1 MPDTRRQ
8 PEATVR
14 RWVAV
19 PPVSPRRGRP
29 EPPERPY
36 TGPPSYPAPPRWGF
50 PSVTWRWPTSVPGT
64 VTEHADPVR
73 RQWVLGGRVLV
84 LLIITATLAALATG
98 AEVWRYVLLVRSRD
112 SALNSSMVL
121 SSDALVVSASVLLFI
136 VAVVTIAATY
146 LWILRVRAAIAEQRG
161 VDPPRS
167 AWRIAAGLF
176 VPGVNWVL
184 AGPIAAELEHLA
196 SGYSATA
203 RPRPSWLVLA
213 WWAAWAANGV
223 LVTVTL
229 LWRTRD
235 GIQVQADSVLLTA
248 ITDLAALLLA
258 ALTVLLVRRVMSL
271 LAPMAAARL
280 RGSWV
285 AAVRDAPPPEL
296 RPRRTPWARR

>member
-1 MPDTRRQ
+1 M
-8 PEATVR
+8 
-14 RWVAV
+14 
-19 PPVSPRRGRP
+19 
-29 EPPERPY
+29 
-36 TGPPSYPAPPRWGF
+36 
-50 PSVTWRWPTSVPGT
+50 TWRWPTSVPGT
-64 VTEHADPVR
+64 VTEHDDPVR
-73 RQWVLGGRVLV
+73 RQWVLGGRLLV
-84 LLIITATLAALATG
+84 LLIITATLAAIATG

-136 VAVVTIAATY
+136 VAVVTIAASY

-161 VDPPRS
+161 MDPPRS

-184 AGPIAAELEHLA
+184 AGPIVAELEHLA

-203 RPRPSWLVLA
+203 RPRPSRLVFA
-213 WWAAWAANGV
+213 WWAAWVANGV

-235 GIQVQADSVLLTA
+235 GVQAQADSVLLTA

-258 ALTVLLVRRVMSL
+258 ALTVLLVRHVMSL
-271 LAPMAAARL
+271 LAPMAAEKL

-285 AAVRDAPPPEL
+285 AAVRDAPRPEL